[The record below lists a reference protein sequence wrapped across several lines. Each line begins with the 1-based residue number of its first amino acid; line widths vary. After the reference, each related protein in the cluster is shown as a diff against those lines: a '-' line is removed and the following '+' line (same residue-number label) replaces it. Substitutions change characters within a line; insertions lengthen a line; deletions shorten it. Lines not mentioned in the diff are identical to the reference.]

1 MRRSL
6 VCVSTVA
13 LAITT
18 VFAVPMHAQRVLGV
32 GDDALALPR
41 GVLRVRTL
49 GQWTSFNE
57 RYGMDTPG
65 RPDGALE
72 PLGINFTLD
81 TIGVREFPNLAIVQA
96 GLRSLTGNPNFG
108 LTLGNSRVNF
118 NDRVAAIPFVIEAG
132 LSQRFS
138 IGIQIPYVKTTSSV
152 FFGVNTN
159 QREGNLGFNPA
170 LANATAA
177 GVNTTMF
184 NQFTAAAAQL
194 SASLAACQG
203 STAPQCAPLNAQR
216 GNAQALIASSS
227 AFAGGV
233 YQIYSGGSRGVTFA
247 SPFVPIT
254 GTDAQLAIEARVAA
268 FRALYTSFGVNS
280 ITSTG
285 PFAAQNRL
293 TLADAQTILSSPAFG
308 LAADPLQT
316 TTRGHISDID
326 VGGKF
331 LVFDSFGNSSEAR
344 MSPKGLNFRASVGGV
359 VRLPTGQSDSPNNF
373 VDIGTGNGQTDLEG
387 RLFADLLVG
396 SHFWQSFVVRYTDQ
410 LADNQ
415 FMRISDLPDKELAP
429 LYRRQKVRRDLG
441 NAFEFETSPR
451 IVLNNFFAVSGQY
464 LYRHKGQ
471 DHYTGTFAVDSA
483 VTGFA
488 DITLD
493 ASTLDLE
500 TETTEHRLGGGIAF
514 SNLFAFE
521 EGKAKIPFEVT
532 YLHWQTVK
540 GAGGN
545 QPKFFTD
552 QIQLRLYARLF
563 GGK

>member
-6 VCVSTVA
+6 VPVSTVA
-13 LAITT
+13 LAIIA
-18 VFAVPMHAQRVLGV
+18 VFAVPVHAQRVLGV
-32 GDDALALPR
+32 GDDALVLPR
-41 GVLRVRTL
+41 GVLRVRTI

-65 RPDGALE
+65 RTNGALE
-72 PLGINFTLD
+72 PLGIDFTLD
-81 TIGVREFPNLAIVQA
+81 TIGVREFPNLANLQA

-108 LTLGNSRVNF
+108 LTLGNTRVNL
-118 NDRVAAIPFVIEAG
+118 NDRAAAIPFVVEAG

-138 IGIQIPYVKTTSSV
+138 IRVQIPYVKTTSSV

-170 LANATAA
+170 LANTIAA
-177 GVNTTMF
+177 GVNTTMY

-203 STAPQCAPLNAQR
+203 SSAPQCAPLNAQR

-233 YQIYSGGSRGVTFA
+233 DQIYSGGSAGITFA

-268 FRALYTSFGVNS
+268 FRALYASFGVNS

-293 TLADAQTILSSPAFG
+293 TLTDAQTILSDPAFG
-308 LAADPLQT
+308 VAADPLQT
-316 TTRGHISDID
+316 TTRGHIGDID
-326 VGGKF
+326 VGGTF

-344 MSPKGLNFRASVGGV
+344 MSPGGLNFRASAGGV

-387 RLFADLLVG
+387 RLYADLLVG
-396 SHFWQSFVVRYTDQ
+396 SHFWQSFVVRYNDQ

-415 FMRISDLPDKELAP
+415 FMRIIDLPNKELAP

-451 IVLNNFFAVSGQY
+451 IVLNDFFAVSGQY

-500 TETTEHRLGGGIAF
+500 TETTEHRLGGGISF
-514 SNLFAFE
+514 SNLFAFQ

>member
-6 VCVSTVA
+6 VPVSTVA
-13 LAITT
+13 LAIIA
-18 VFAVPMHAQRVLGV
+18 VFAVPVHAQRVLGV
-32 GDDALALPR
+32 GDDALVLPR

-81 TIGVREFPNLAIVQA
+81 TIGVRQFPDLDSLQR
-96 GLRSLTGNPNFG
+96 GLRLLTGNPDFG
-108 LTLGNSRVNF
+108 LTLGNTRVNL
-118 NDRVAAIPFVIEAG
+118 NDRVAAIPFVIDAG

-227 AFAGGV
+227 GFAVGV
-233 YQIYSGGSRGVTFA
+233 NEIYST

-268 FRALYTSFGVNS
+268 FRALYASFGVNS

-293 TLADAQTILSSPAFG
+293 TLPDAQTILSDPAFG
-308 LAADPLQT
+308 VAADPLQT
-316 TTRGHISDID
+316 TTRGHIGDID

-331 LVFDSFGNSSEAR
+331 LVFDSFGNSSKAR
-344 MSPKGLNFRASVGGV
+344 MSPEGLNFRASVGGV

-373 VDIGTGNGQTDLEG
+373 IDIGTGNGQTDLEG
-387 RLFADLLVG
+387 RLYADLLVG
-396 SHFWQSFVVRYTDQ
+396 NHFWQSFVVRYNDQ

-415 FMRISDLPDKELAP
+415 FMRIIDLPDKELAP

-451 IVLNNFFAVSGQY
+451 IVLNDFFAVSGQY
-464 LYRHKGQ
+464 LYRRKGQ
-471 DHYTGTFAVDSA
+471 DHYTGTFAIPAA

-500 TETTEHRLGGGIAF
+500 TETTEHRLGGGISF

-532 YLHWQTVK
+532 YLHWQTVR

-545 QPKFFTD
+545 QSKFFTD